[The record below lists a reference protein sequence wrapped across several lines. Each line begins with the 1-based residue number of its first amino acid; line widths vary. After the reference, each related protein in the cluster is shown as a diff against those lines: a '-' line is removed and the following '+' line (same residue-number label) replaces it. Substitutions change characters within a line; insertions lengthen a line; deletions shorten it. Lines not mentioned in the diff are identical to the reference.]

1 MKTITVAVTAVSL
14 LAYALALVYIHL
26 RFPNNPEYL
35 LGAAIGILAALS
47 FYTFH
52 KQHE

>member
-1 MKTITVAVTAVSL
+1 MKSITVAVTAVSL
-14 LAYALALVYIHL
+14 LAYALALVYVHL
-26 RFPNNPEYL
+26 RFPTNTEYL
-35 LGAAIGILAALS
+35 LGAAIGIPAVLS